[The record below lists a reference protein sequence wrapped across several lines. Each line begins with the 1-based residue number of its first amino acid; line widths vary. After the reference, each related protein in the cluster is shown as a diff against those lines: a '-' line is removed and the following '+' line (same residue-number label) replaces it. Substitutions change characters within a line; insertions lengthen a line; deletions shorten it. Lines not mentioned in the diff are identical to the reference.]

1 MKKVGAFLLAAA
13 MCFSLPACS
22 ASDSGTQAESTTS
35 AVSEASSEEVTEESG
50 ASAESAQ
57 AADADYQYE
66 VGPAI
71 QEILDRGKLVV
82 GIDSGY
88 VPYCYTDPTTGESYG
103 VNVTV
108 AKRVAEILG
117 VDCEVISETF
127 SAVLS
132 DLAVD
137 NIDLVGAMVVN
148 TEERAEIMDFTTSLR
163 QGYDYLLV
171 RSEDA
176 DKYTTKESLAGATVV
191 ANNGSVQYTHAEELQ
206 GINLIATEST
216 ADAALQ
222 VVTGTADAMVTSD
235 MNGLMYEEG
244 YAGQLVMTKDVN
256 WEDDTASLAV
266 NKGDDDLLALVNMVI
281 EKEIRPNVDE
291 MIQEEITRG
300 VEILGVGK

>member
-1 MKKVGAFLLAAA
+1 M
-13 MCFSLPACS
+13 
-22 ASDSGTQAESTTS
+22 
-35 AVSEASSEEVTEESG
+35 
-50 ASAESAQ
+50 
-57 AADADYQYE
+57 
-66 VGPAI
+66 
-71 QEILDRGKLVV
+71 VV
-82 GIDSGY
+82 IDSGY
-88 VPYCYTDPTTGESYG
+88 VPYCYTDPATGESYG

-117 VDCEVISETF
+117 VECQVVSETF

-148 TEERAEIMDFTTSLR
+148 TPERGEVMDFTASER
-163 QGYDYLLV
+163 QGYDYILV

-176 DKYTTKESLAGATVV
+176 DKYTSKESLAGATVV
-191 ANNGSVQYTHAEELQ
+191 ANNGSVQYTHAEELE

-222 VVTGTADAMVTSD
+222 VVTGTADVMVTSD

-244 YAGQLVMTKDVN
+244 YAGKLVMDKDVS

-266 NKGDDDLLALVNMVI
+266 NKGDDDLLALVNQVI
-281 EKEIRPNVDE
+281 ENEIRPNIDE
-291 MIQEEITRG
+291 LIQEEIERG
-300 VEILGVGK
+300 VEILGVGQ